1 MKKQNF
7 DSEVKV
13 EEALLSRKQTA
24 EFLHCNLVTLWR
36 YTREGRIP
44 YYRVGRRMF
53 FKKSEIL
60 KAIKVEE
67 EH

>member
-1 MKKQNF
+1 MEKPDFNSEAKK
-7 DSEVKV
+7 
-13 EEALLSRKQTA
+13 EEALLSRKQA
-24 EFLHCNLVTLWR
+24 ADFLHCNLVTLWR

-44 YYRVGRRMF
+44 YYRAGRKML

-67 EH
+67 EN